1 MGIVAKQTLSN
12 SAILFFGALLGAI
25 NVMLLY
31 PMVLPDQ
38 EIGLTRILISFTVLF
53 SQLASLGGG
62 AMLMK
67 FIPVYNNGRG
77 TYKGAANFIF
87 LIGVFGFFTL
97 SGALYFSKPLFE
109 YFYLVQ
115 W

>member
-31 PMVLPDQ
+31 PMGLPDQ

-53 SQLASLGGG
+53 SQLAHRVVPFRHRPFHELVS
-62 AMLMK
+62 
-67 FIPVYNNGRG
+67 
-77 TYKGAANFIF
+77 F
-87 LIGVFGFFTL
+87 LLIFGF
-97 SGALYFSKPLFE
+97 
-109 YFYLVQ
+109 V
-115 W
+115 

>member
-31 PMVLPDQ
+31 PLILPDQ

-77 TYKGAANFIF
+77 SYKGAANFIF
-87 LIGVFGFFTL
+87 LIGVFGFF
-97 SGALYFSKPLFE
+97 ALCICLLYTSPSPRD
-109 YFYLVQ
+109 
-115 W
+115 